1 MNVSP
6 GLEKPSGLAS
16 RLSRGSRDFL
26 RCRRAVPDT
35 PPAPG
40 TVQRLHSP
48 ETGGRRA
55 TYLVTGDQDRIVNH
69 GAVPQVGGVA
79 QGVRPVG
86 TEGPEAGR

>member
-1 MNVSP
+1 MIFFQMKGGCP
-6 GLEKPSGLAS
+6 G
-16 RLSRGSRDFL
+16 
-26 RCRRAVPDT
+26 C

-40 TVQRLHSP
+40 GIQRLYSP
-48 ETGGRRA
+48 ETGECGA
-55 TYLVTGDQDRIVNH
+55 TYLVTGDQHGVVNH